1 MKSPPYLVSFFD
13 KEDLKKALSEE
24 TCASDGIEI
33 ERLIENGLPPVTS
46 LKVLSVLFSFSTGFA
61 VSITKRSDR
70 HYRKFKIKNGK
81 KVRTITA
88 PKAGLKVVQKWL
100 SVHLGKLYNHKD
112 VYGFIPGKSTKD
124 AAVPHCS
131 SLTVY
136 STDII
141 DFFQSISYQH
151 VVNSLVNIGYTA
163 KQAGIIASLCC
174 YRGYLAQ
181 GSPASPV
188 ISNMVLS
195 FFDDEIS
202 GYCTEHGL
210 RYTRYADDIVI
221 SSTRILSQHEIDD
234 IKSKVRSQL
243 EKCNLMMSEKK
254 EKVIYAPK
262 RMKVYGLIVNGNV
275 PRLTKGYRNRI
286 RAFMHLKNRS
296 LIKIEDTKKIEGH
309 INYSLFIEK

>member
-13 KEDLKKALSEE
+13 KEDFKKALSKE
-24 TCASDGIEI
+24 TIAVDALEI
-33 ERLIENGLPPVTS
+33 ERLVEIGLPPLTS
-46 LKVLSVLFSFSTGFA
+46 INVLAVLFGYSAGFV

-70 HYRKFKIKNGK
+70 HYRKFKINKGN

-88 PKAGLKVVQKWL
+88 PKVGLKIVQKWL
-100 SVHLGKLYNHKD
+100 STYLAKLYNHD
-112 VYGFIPGKSTKD
+112 NVYGFIPGKSTKD
-124 AAVPHCS
+124 AAAIHCA

-136 STDII
+136 SADII
-141 DFFQSISYQH
+141 DFFQSIRYEH
-151 VVNSLVNIGYTA
+151 VVNALVKIGYTT

-174 YRGYLAQ
+174 YKGYLAQ

-195 FFDDEIS
+195 VFDNEIS
-202 GYCTEHGL
+202 AYCTENSL

-221 SSTRILSQHEIDD
+221 SSTRILSQNEINEV
-234 IKSKVRSQL
+234 KVKVSAQL
-243 EKCNLMMSEKK
+243 DKCDLKMSGKK
-254 EKVIYAPK
+254 EKVMVSPN
-262 RMKVYGLIVNGNV
+262 RMKVYGLIVNGDK

-286 RAFMHLKNRS
+286 RAFKHLKNNS
-296 LIKIEDTKKIEGH
+296 LIKSDDIKKIDGH